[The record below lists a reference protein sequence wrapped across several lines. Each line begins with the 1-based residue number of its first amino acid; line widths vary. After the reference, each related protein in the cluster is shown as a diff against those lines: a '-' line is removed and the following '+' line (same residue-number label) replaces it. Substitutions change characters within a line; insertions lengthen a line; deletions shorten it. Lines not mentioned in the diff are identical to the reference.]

1 MVDQQSCAAEACRV
15 TEVVRRGGVGHTGSA
30 GDHAQRESGCAPL
43 ADDIGCDGAQAATEE
58 SVAAAQ
64 FVAPQLGPLAPQYS
78 AEVNE
83 AFLSGLSVACMV
95 AAAVALSGSIF
106 AARFL
111 PARAAQ
117 DAEAPEV
124 DAVREVD
131 LVAVSL

>member
-30 GDHAQRESGCAPL
+30 GDLAQRESGCARL
-43 ADDIGCDGAQAATEE
+43 LMTSAATRRRPRRR
-58 SVAAAQ
+58 SRWW
-64 FVAPQLGPLAPQYS
+64 PLNS
-78 AEVNE
+78 S
-83 AFLSGLSVACMV
+83 L
-95 AAAVALSGSIF
+95 
-106 AARFL
+106 
-111 PARAAQ
+111 